1 MSNGFRLNGY
11 IYIYNLTYYLL
22 MYIIHNLYVIIII
35 GNVDLNLNN
44 IYHTY
49 FDISDQ
55 QVVTNLQADNISW
68 FN

>member
-1 MSNGFRLNGY
+1 
-11 IYIYNLTYYLL
+11 